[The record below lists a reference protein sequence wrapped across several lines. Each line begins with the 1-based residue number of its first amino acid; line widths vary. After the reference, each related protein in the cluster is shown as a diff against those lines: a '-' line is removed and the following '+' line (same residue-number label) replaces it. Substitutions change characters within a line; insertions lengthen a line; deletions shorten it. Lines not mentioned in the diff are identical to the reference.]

1 MIVGDMM
8 FEIFNNSGFEVIELE
23 VLDNYVKYV
32 TSKLEITEA
41 IFNIIMVDDEEIRY
55 LNKNYRGIDK
65 KTDVITFA
73 LEDGDDFRNPDIRVL
88 GDIYISIP
96 VAYEQAITYGHSNIR
111 EICFLA
117 THGILHL
124 LGYDHMNKEDEKKM
138 FSLQEELLSGY
149 EINR

>member
-1 MIVGDMM
+1 M
-8 FEIFNNSGFEVIELE
+8 FEIFNNSGFDVLELD
-23 VLDNYVKYV
+23 VLEEYVKYV
-32 TSKLEITEA
+32 VSKLEIEKA
-41 IFNIIMVDDEEIRY
+41 IFNIIMVDDRKIQE
-55 LNKNYRGIDK
+55 LNREYRGIDK

-73 LEDGDDFRNPDIRVL
+73 LEDGDDFRNPEIRVL

-96 VAYEQAITYGHSNIR
+96 VAYEQANIYGHSRIR

-124 LGYDHMNKEDEKKM
+124 LGYDHMEESEEKIM

>member
-1 MIVGDMM
+1 M
-8 FEIFNNSGFEVIELE
+8 FEIFNNSGIE
-23 VLDNYVKYV
+23 VLELDVLKNYVKYV
-32 TSKLEITEA
+32 SKKLDIESA
-41 IFNIIMVDDEEIRY
+41 IFNIIMVDDKEIQQ
-55 LNKNYRGIDK
+55 LNSTYRGIDK

-73 LEDGDDFRNPDIRVL
+73 LEDGDNFRNPELRVL

-96 VAYEQAITYGHSNIR
+96 VAYEQAQIYGHSRIR

-124 LGYDHMNKEDEKKM
+124 LGYDHMEENEEKEM
-138 FSLQEELLSGY
+138 FSLQEELLSSY

>member
-1 MIVGDMM
+1 M
-8 FEIFNNSGFEVIELE
+8 FEIFNNSGSDFLE
-23 VLDNYVKYV
+23 TNILEEYVKYV
-32 TSKLEITEA
+32 TKKLDIESA
-41 IFNIIMVDDEEIRY
+41 IFNIIMVDEKEIQE
-55 LNKNYRGIDK
+55 LNKMYRGIDK

-73 LEDGDDFRNPDIRVL
+73 LEDGDDFRNPELRVL

-96 VAYEQAITYGHSNIR
+96 VAYEQAEIYGHSRIR

-124 LGYDHMNKEDEKKM
+124 LGYDHMDEIEEKEM
-138 FSLQEELLSGY
+138 FSLQEELLSSY

>member
-1 MIVGDMM
+1 M
-8 FEIFNNSGFEVIELE
+8 FEIFNNSGEFVEEINFLE
-23 VLDNYVKYV
+23 EYVKYV
-32 TSKLEITEA
+32 TEKLDIEKA
-41 IFNIIMVDDEEIRY
+41 IFNIIMVDNKEIQR
-55 LNKNYRGIDK
+55 LNSTYRGIDK

-73 LEDGDDFRNPDIRVL
+73 LEDGDDFRNPEQRVL

-96 VAYEQAITYGHSNIR
+96 VAYEQAEIYEHSRIR

-124 LGYDHMNKEDEKKM
+124 LGYDHMEEKDEKEM
-138 FSLQEELLSGY
+138 FSLQEELLSNY

>member
-1 MIVGDMM
+1 M
-8 FEIFNNSGFEVIELE
+8 FEIFNNSGKDVEEINFLE
-23 VLDNYVKYV
+23 EYVKYV
-32 TSKLEITEA
+32 TKKLDIDKA
-41 IFNIIMVDDEEIRY
+41 IFNIIMVDEKEIQK
-55 LNKNYRGIDK
+55 LNFTYRGIDK

-73 LEDGDDFRNPDIRVL
+73 LEDGDDFRNPELRVL

-96 VAYEQAITYGHSNIR
+96 VAYEQAEIYEHSRIR

-124 LGYDHMNKEDEKKM
+124 LGYDHMEENEEREM
-138 FSLQEELLSGY
+138 FSLQEELLSNY

>member
-1 MIVGDMM
+1 M
-8 FEIFNNSGFEVIELE
+8 FEIFNNSGEDVLELKTLKE
-23 VLDNYVKYV
+23 YIKYV
-32 TSKLEITEA
+32 RKKLKIEDA
-41 IFNIIMVDDEEIRY
+41 IFNVIMTDDKEIQE
-55 LNKNYRGIDK
+55 LNKTYRGIDK

-73 LEDGDDFRNPDIRVL
+73 LEDGSEFRNPEFRVL

-96 VAYEQAITYGHSNIR
+96 VAYEQALSYGHSKIR

-124 LGYDHMNKEDEKKM
+124 LGYDHMNESDEKEM
-138 FSLQEELLSGY
+138 FSLQEELLSNY

>member
-1 MIVGDMM
+1 M
-8 FEIFNNSGFEVIELE
+8 FEIFNNSGEKVEEINFLE
-23 VLDNYVKYV
+23 EYVKYV
-32 TSKLEITEA
+32 TKKLNIEKA
-41 IFNIIMVDDEEIRY
+41 IFNIIMVDDKEIQK
-55 LNKNYRGIDK
+55 LNFTYRGIDK

-73 LEDGDDFRNPDIRVL
+73 LEDGDDFRNPELRVL

-96 VAYEQAITYGHSNIR
+96 VAYEQAEIYEHSRIR

-124 LGYDHMNKEDEKKM
+124 LGYDHMEENEEKEM
-138 FSLQEELLSGY
+138 FSLQEELLSNY

>member
-1 MIVGDMM
+1 M
-8 FEIFNNSGFEVIELE
+8 FEIFNNSGEFVEEINFLE
-23 VLDNYVKYV
+23 EYVKYV
-32 TSKLEITEA
+32 TEKLDIEKA
-41 IFNIIMVDDEEIRY
+41 IFNIIMVDNKEIQR
-55 LNKNYRGIDK
+55 LNSTYRGIDK

-73 LEDGDDFRNPDIRVL
+73 LEDGDDFRNPEQRVL

-96 VAYEQAITYGHSNIR
+96 VAYEQAEIYEHSRIR

-124 LGYDHMNKEDEKKM
+124 LGYDHMEEKGEKEM
-138 FSLQEELLSGY
+138 FSLQEELLSNY